1 MEDKMIK
8 AFAKA
13 NGGLFQSVEK
23 ADVGLSYQEL
33 EKQEYE
39 IEKKKSNINVVA
51 IKNIKE
57 ITKEKLENINATKLF
72 NEIDMPT
79 VEVLANMQWNGMYVD
94 EKELSEFGKELT
106 DKLEVITKIIYEM
119 AGEEFNINST
129 KQLGEILFEKMKL
142 PVIKKTKS
150 GYSTDVDVLEK
161 LRKEDPII
169 EQIIE
174 YRQLM
179 KLNSTYV
186 EGLKPYINKKT
197 GRIHSF
203 FHQTI
208 TATRKNKLNRTKFTK
223 YTYKI

>member
-1 MEDKMIK
+1 MNNLINDYLEIDIEEYLGNKEEKDNQI
-8 AFAKA
+8 
-13 NGGLFQSVEK
+13 NLFDQIGSN
-23 ADVGLSYQEL
+23 DQEL

-174 YRQLM
+174 YRQLI
-179 KLNSTYV
+179 
-186 EGLKPYINKKT
+186 KPM
-197 GRIHSF
+197 
-203 FHQTI
+203 
-208 TATRKNKLNRTKFTK
+208 
-223 YTYKI
+223 